1 MPVSQPRYRPALGVK
16 PRGHFDEGQRIFMVL
31 QYLLT
36 HDLLVSR
43 EENNFFFWRNWT
55 ALWVMRINIARE
67 GQVDLLRV

>member
-1 MPVSQPRYRPALGVK
+1 MPASQPRYRPALGVK

-43 EENNFFFWRNWT
+43 EENNFFFGET
-55 ALWVMRINIARE
+55 
-67 GQVDLLRV
+67 GQHFG

>member
-43 EENNFFFWRNWT
+43 EENNFFFGET
-55 ALWVMRINIARE
+55 
-67 GQVDLLRV
+67 GQHFG